1 MLFCHLRNK
10 SCYCHCIHDY
20 IIVEWIIIEDF
31 HGSNVLNIL
40 FNHNISMG
48 WAFLFPFWRCSSKK
62 GKKCHKAK
70 NWLNRA
76 YPMVYFHL
84 RLTLTQAH
92 LGNWSLDGIFN
103 QGSILQTTELLFN
116 SESMQEAKF
125 DAREKNLNTEAR
137 G

>member
-1 MLFCHLRNK
+1 
-10 SCYCHCIHDY
+10 
-20 IIVEWIIIEDF
+20 
-31 HGSNVLNIL
+31 
-40 FNHNISMG
+40 
-48 WAFLFPFWRCSSKK
+48 
-62 GKKCHKAK
+62 
-70 NWLNRA
+70 
-76 YPMVYFHL
+76 MVYFHL
-84 RLTLTQAH
+84 RLTLTQAY